1 MTPRIV
7 SQVGLVF
14 VVSAIAVLVFSIWRS
29 SNGSPS
35 AGLSSLGTVLLVIGI
50 ALRVRARRVG
60 A

>member
-29 SNGSPS
+29 SHGAPS
-35 AGLSSLGTVLLVIGI
+35 VGLSIFGTLLLVLGM
-50 ALRVRARRVG
+50 ALRVQARRVG
-60 A
+60 T

>member
-14 VVSAIAVLVFSIWRS
+14 VVSAIVVLVFSIWRS
-29 SNGSPS
+29 SHGSSS
-35 AGLSSLGTVLLVIGI
+35 AGLSSLGTILLVIGL